1 MQFVRPYQI
10 FRLLCN
16 VSFHRREQLRT
27 DRGIQHIL
35 QYCRKF
41 PVFTGI
47 RIIVHQMSHQCLWY
61 TGIDAIHGHMV
72 SVVGGPAQCQF
83 RHIPCTD
90 DQCIFL
96 VCDVHQHL
104 RAFPGLPI
112 FIDNIMTFH
121 ILPDIGKM
129 SGHRFSDIH
138 FPQSYTQSLRQQ
150 AGIFIRPVRCSEAG
164 HGHCYNSFSGKLQQV
179 KGTHRHQQCQCG
191 IQSSGDSEDRR
202 F

>member
-1 MQFVRPYQI
+1 MELIGAHQI
-10 FRLLCN
+10 LGLLGDHP
-16 VSFHRREQLRT
+16 VLRRQQLRT
-27 DRGIQHIL
+27 HRRVKNVIKDIL
-35 QYCRKF
+35 QF
-41 PVFTGI
+41 FVAAGI
-47 RIIVHQMSHQCLWY
+47 RVIPYQMADQRLGNRCIHPV
-61 TGIDAIHGHMV
+61 HGHMV

-83 RHIPCTD
+83 RHISRTN

-104 RAFPGLPI
+104 RAFPGLPV
-112 FIDNIMTFH
+112 FIGNIMAFH

-138 FPQSYTQSLRQQ
+138 FPQGYTQSLRQQ

-179 KGTHRHQQCQCG
+179 KGTYRH
-191 IQSSGDSEDRR
+191 
-202 F
+202 